1 MTGHGAAA
9 CGNQFNNG
17 MILKRAIL
25 PRLFGV
31 RVCVLGVNCA
41 ACMRICDR
49 IVLVSANRHNFDAQ
63 RLFYFCLRN

>member
-1 MTGHGAAA
+1 MTGHDAAA

-49 IVLVSANRHNFDAQ
+49 IVLQ
-63 RLFYFCLRN
+63 PT

>member
-1 MTGHGAAA
+1 MTGHGAAV

-31 RVCVLGVNCA
+31 SVCELYVFSRAFVTE
-41 ACMRICDR
+41 
-49 IVLVSANRHNFDAQ
+49 
-63 RLFYFCLRN
+63 

>member
-1 MTGHGAAA
+1 MTGHGAAV

-25 PRLFGV
+25 PRLFG
-31 RVCVLGVNCA
+31 GIFS
-41 ACMRICDR
+41 RICDR
-49 IVLVSANRHNFDAQ
+49 IVLVSAKRHNFDAQ

>member
-17 MILKRAIL
+17 IILKRAIL

-41 ACMRICDR
+41 ACMYFLAH
-49 IVLVSANRHNFDAQ
+49 IVTE
-63 RLFYFCLRN
+63 